1 MLCLVALVA
10 PAVAGLVLWRGRR
23 EQRALTTLKPAPL
36 TSPLLVVIPARN
48 EASRLPRTLD
58 LLLAERSTLLTVVVV
73 DDASTDGTAAIVA
86 TRARLDPR
94 LSLRR
99 PSWPPTTDVFG
110 KPRALDDGIRAD
122 TAGHELVLCLDAD
135 VHLQPGALGGL
146 VAALEGSR
154 PRLTGPTG
162 VAGVA
167 DAADALSVM
176 PDLDDVT
183 LAERALVP
191 AFVAAV
197 GASFP
202 PSAVHDAKRPEAFLN
217 GQLILL
223 RRRALDDVGGFA
235 SVCHTVLEDV
245 ALAGR
250 LKARGHRLRLIDG
263 HGLVATRMYATFND
277 IVQGFGKNALALHGR
292 RLMGLALMLTTVA
305 WLPWLCLGAA
315 RLVPGDVDDLV
326 CTLALVVTIA
336 CSALNRRT
344 LRSSPWLAL
353 LSPLVMSVVG
363 GVYVRAAVVQRATWR
378 GRTFSTRA
386 G

>member
-1 MLCLVALVA
+1 M
-10 PAVAGLVLWRGRR
+10 
-23 EQRALTTLKPAPL
+23 PAPL

-58 LLLAERSTLLTVVVV
+58 LLLADRSTLLTVIVV

-86 TRARLDPR
+86 TRARRDPR

-146 VAALEGSR
+146 VAALEGSD
-154 PRLTGPTG
+154 PRVTG
-162 VAGVA
+162 VTGVTGTADGPGGAGGP
-167 DAADALSVM
+167 ADALSVM

-292 RLMGLALMLTTVA
+292 RLMGLALMLMTVA

-336 CSALNRRT
+336 CSALTRRT

-363 GVYVRAAVVQRATWR
+363 GVYVRAAVVRRATWR